1 MRYSFLEQ
9 IFLRKTGILIKL
21 TKNLITI
28 VSSLWTRY
36 SIKKI
41 YMQTFALMWHSHSP
55 CLHTFTFWWIPLTP
69 KWERNNWMPIYGF
82 NKEIIRLFLFL
93 SYLTNRTQRIKISST
108 FSDWTN
114 IVKGIPQGSTLGPL
128 LFNIFMILIL
138 MIYSFSQ
145 QNMKSVILLM
155 SIAFILVAWI

>member
-1 MRYSFLEQ
+1 MHLCD
-9 IFLRKTGILIKL
+9 T
-21 TKNLITI
+21 
-28 VSSLWTRY
+28 
-36 SIKKI
+36 
-41 YMQTFALMWHSHSP
+41 
-55 CLHTFTFWWIPLTP
+55 PLP
-69 KWERNNWMPIYGF
+69 PVR
-82 NKEIIRLFLFL
+82 IRLHFDGSPFSREIVRLFL

-155 SIAFILVAWI
+155 SIAFILVA

>member
-36 SIKKI
+36 SIKKN
-41 YMQTFALMWHSHSP
+41 YMQTFALMWHSPSP
-55 CLHTFTFWWIPLTP
+55 CLHTFTFWWIPLPP
-69 KWERNNWMPIYGF
+69 KWERNNWMPLYDF

-93 SYLTNRTQRIKISST
+93 SYLTNCTQRIKISST
-108 FSDWTN
+108 SRDWTN
-114 IVKGIPQGSTLGPL
+114 IVKGILQSSILVPYFLMFLS
-128 LFNIFMILIL
+128 MIC
-138 MIYSFSQ
+138 SFSQ
-145 QNMKSVILLM
+145 QNVKSVILLVT
-155 SIAFILVAWI
+155 IAFILVVWI